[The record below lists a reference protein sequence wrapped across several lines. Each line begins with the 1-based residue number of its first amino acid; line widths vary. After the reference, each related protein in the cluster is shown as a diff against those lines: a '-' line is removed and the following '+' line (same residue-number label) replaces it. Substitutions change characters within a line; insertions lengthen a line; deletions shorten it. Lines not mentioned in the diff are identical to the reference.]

1 MTDDSFSLTT
11 HSLQVGCG
19 SLPNASSELVTVILD
34 AHSALWQRQL
44 CGSTAVVLADSWLAS
59 WPPTGTW
66 LTDCNWH
73 IHDRWIWC
81 NESVRWCLQAT
92 FIQWL
97 AQRRRRCRSM
107 ETSKLCAAAAAAT
120 IVMCTST
127 VHMQD
132 AASVNLF
139 SLRPATTNQ
148 QVVRHAIGGPSMK
161 FIHNSKWPPMLKC
174 DGAALY
180 ARHFHSYLSL
190 VTFLFAWPVRPECS
204 VNCMRWLTYL
214 FNRLTVQHITRRTS
228 LRHFTT
234 IHKTASA
241 KRFHGRLKVTAISTL
256 RPIAPLPFLNI
267 VTAEL
272 TF

>member
-120 IVMCTST
+120 IVMCTCNTLLQST
-127 VHMQD
+127 YS
-132 AASVNLF
+132 ASDRQQPINRWCDMPLVVPPWNL
-139 SLRPATTNQ
+139 STTVSDHPCWNVTAQ
-148 QVVRHAIGGPSMK
+148 PCTPGTFTAICRWWLFYLHGQWDQSAV
-161 FIHNSKWPPMLKC
+161 WTAC
-174 DGAALY
+174 DGL
-180 ARHFHSYLSL
+180 
-190 VTFLFAWPVRPECS
+190 
-204 VNCMRWLTYL
+204 LTYL
-214 FNRLTVQHITRRTS
+214 TD
-228 LRHFTT
+228 
-234 IHKTASA
+234 
-241 KRFHGRLKVTAISTL
+241 
-256 RPIAPLPFLNI
+256 
-267 VTAEL
+267 
-272 TF
+272 